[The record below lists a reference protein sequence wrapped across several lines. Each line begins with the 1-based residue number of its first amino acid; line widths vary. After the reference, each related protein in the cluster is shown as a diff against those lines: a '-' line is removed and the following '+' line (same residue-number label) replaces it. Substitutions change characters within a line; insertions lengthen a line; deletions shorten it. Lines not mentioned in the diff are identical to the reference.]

1 MTAQGVLLES
11 GMGAFSVKKTKQS
24 AASRKKVNRPHKLL
38 SELES
43 VEGALQCWID
53 SSPENA
59 RFFRHDPIAAM
70 RSAGLNIDDDILLEI
85 ELITRDIARKLR

>member
-1 MTAQGVLLES
+1 MAQGVLLEF
-11 GMGAFSVKKTKQS
+11 GMGAVSVKKAKQG
-24 AASRKKVNRPHKLL
+24 AASRKRINRPHKLL
-38 SELES
+38 SHLES

-59 RFFRHDPIAAM
+59 EFFRHDPIAAM

-85 ELITRDIARKLR
+85 ELITRDIARKLK